1 MSIPQI
7 LACMLVVPL
16 AGSAFLSTAQAKASD
31 PVPSCNVGDLPPPAV
46 RFTRLHHKRLGN
58 YRMREHQDYKEA
70 GKPGHDPIILRIAPY
85 DIDLA

>member
-16 AGSAFLSTAQAKASD
+16 AGSAFIPTAQGKASD
-31 PVPSCNVGDLPPPAV
+31 PVPSCNLGDPHPPAV
-46 RFTRLHHKRLGN
+46 RFTRLRHKQLGN
-58 YRMREHQDYKEA
+58 SRLRKREDSKEA

>member
-31 PVPSCNVGDLPPPAV
+31 PVPSCNLGDPPLPAV
-46 RFTRLHHKRLGN
+46 RFTRLHHKQLGN
-58 YRMREHQDYKEA
+58 RLRKREDYKEA
-70 GKPGHDPIILRIAPY
+70 GKPGHDSIILRIAPY

>member
-16 AGSAFLSTAQAKASD
+16 AGNAFTSTAEAKASD
-31 PVPSCNVGDLPPPAV
+31 PVTCCNLGGPSPPAV
-46 RFTRLHHKRLGN
+46 RFTRLHHKQLGN
-58 YRMREHQDYKEA
+58 RLRKREDYKEA